1 MFSPVAGGRP
11 TPRPAPGVA
20 LDPATARQV
29 ADHVHRLDAALAQDE
44 DWMRW
49 SNNWLAS
56 LASSH

>member
-1 MFSPVAGGRP
+1 VRWPRERRFGGRAER
-11 TPRPAPGVA
+11 TASA
-20 LDPATARQV
+20 AAARQV